1 MPLSTLIVL
10 PLFIITIVFAS
21 LFKQKK
27 WQLLTI
33 TLLTVF
39 IVMELTSIYFSGG
52 FIDYQFYVNLN
63 VNDIIEGLFI
73 FKLQAA
79 LVIVVFFTLIFLLSK
94 LANWCKHKCPLIVRL
109 LLAVVAIV
117 SISYHN
123 GPLSRLYEIYQVTS
137 APRKPF
143 DQALQSLNMTNYTNK
158 NQLVSHQGKNIIV
171 LSLESFEQGFFDF
184 DNITPNLRQL
194 RQDYTFFAN
203 MPMSPGSS
211 WTTASMYTY
220 MTGMPFLIGGYTTSP
235 LMRADK
241 TNLVSL
247 GDVLKQAG
255 YQTRYV
261 MASPDFAGIGHTAEL
276 FGMQVISEK
285 NYVGQ
290 YPPAPFG
297 LYDKDIFDVAQKQI
311 SEMRQANKPF
321 ALFVSTV
328 STHAPNGFDDE
339 RMRSV
344 ISPKA
349 DNMSFVAASL
359 DHNLGLFIQHLKD
372 AGILEDTVFYIFP
385 DHLMMGSGTPTI
397 NRLSQK
403 ERKLYLLTN
412 ARTQDLQKTPDQTI
426 YQIDLPRLIL
436 NGAQIES
443 NAKFLTDYL
452 TKPNFDKKQFIE
464 QNKSNIATINN
475 SAQVFK

>member
-1 MPLSTLIVL
+1 MPLSTLIIL

-63 VNDIIEGLFI
+63 INDIIEGLFI
-73 FKLQAA
+73 FKLQAV
-79 LVIVVFFTLIFLLSK
+79 LVIVVFFTLIFLLTK
-94 LANWCKHKCPLIVRL
+94 LADLCKRKCHLAVRL
-109 LLAVVAIV
+109 LLAFLAIA

-123 GPLSRLYEIYQVTS
+123 GPFSRLYEIYQVTS

-143 DQALQSLNMTNYTNK
+143 EQALQSLNMTNYTNK

-171 LSLESFEQGFFDF
+171 LSLESFEQGFFDVE
-184 DNITPNLRQL
+184 DITPNLRQL
-194 RQDYTFFAN
+194 RQNYTFFAN
-203 MPMSPGSS
+203 MPMSSGST

-311 SEMRQANKPF
+311 SEMRQTNKPF

-328 STHAPNGFDDE
+328 STHAPNGFADE

-344 ISPKA
+344 ISPKT

-359 DHNLGLFIQHLKD
+359 DHNLGLFIQQLKD
-372 AGILEDTVFYIFP
+372 KGLLENTVFYIFP

-397 NRLSQK
+397 NRLSKK

-412 ARTQDLQKTPDQTI
+412 ARTQDLQKTSDQTI

-436 NGAQIES
+436 NGAQVES

-452 TKPNFDKKQFIE
+452 TEPNFDKKQFIE
-464 QNKSNIATINN
+464 QNKSTIATINN

>member
-1 MPLSTLIVL
+1 MPLSTLIIL

-73 FKLQAA
+73 FKLQAV
-79 LVIVVFFTLIFLLSK
+79 LVIVVFFALIFLLTK
-94 LANWCKHKCPLIVRL
+94 LADLCKRKCHLVVRL
-109 LLAVVAIV
+109 LLAFLAIA

-137 APRKPF
+137 APREPF
-143 DQALQSLNMTNYTNK
+143 EQALQSLNMTNYTNK

-184 DNITPNLRQL
+184 EDITPNLRQL

-203 MPMSPGSS
+203 MPMSPGST

-311 SEMRQANKPF
+311 SEMHQANKPF

-328 STHAPNGFDDE
+328 STHAPNGFADE

-344 ISPKA
+344 ISPKT

-359 DHNLGLFIQHLKD
+359 DHNLGLFIQQLKD
-372 AGILEDTVFYIFP
+372 KGLLENTVFYIFP

-436 NGAQIES
+436 NGAQVES

-452 TKPNFDKKQFIE
+452 TEPNFDKKQFIE

>member
-1 MPLSTLIVL
+1 MPLSTLVVL

-27 WQLLTI
+27 WQLLSI
-33 TLLTVF
+33 TLFTIF

-63 VNDIIEGLFI
+63 INDIIEGLFI
-73 FKLQAA
+73 FKLQAL

-94 LANWCKHKCPLIVRL
+94 LANWCKRKCHFIIRL
-109 LLAVVAIV
+109 LLAVVAII

-137 APRKPF
+137 APREPF
-143 DQALQSLNMTNYTNK
+143 EQALKSLNMTNYTNK

-171 LSLESFEQGFFDF
+171 LSLESFEQGFLDF
-184 DNITPNLRQL
+184 KDITPNLQTL
-194 RQDYTFFAN
+194 SQDYTFFAN

-235 LMRADK
+235 LMRANE

-247 GDVLKQAG
+247 GDVLKKAG

-261 MASPDFAGIGHTAEL
+261 IAGPDFAGIGHTVDML
-276 FGMQVISEK
+276 GIQVISEK

-290 YPPAPFG
+290 YPSAPFG
-297 LYDKDIFDVAQKQI
+297 LYDKDIFDIAKKQI
-311 SEMRQANKPF
+311 TQMRQNNQPF
-321 ALFVSTV
+321 ALFVSTI

-339 RMRSV
+339 RMKTI
-344 ISPKA
+344 ISPKS

-359 DHNLGLFIQHLKD
+359 DHNLGIFIKSLKD
-372 AGILEDTVFYIFP
+372 EGLLENTVFYIFP

-412 ARTQDLQKTPDQTI
+412 ANTQDLQKTPDQTI

-436 NGAQIES
+436 NGAKVQS

-452 TKPNFDKKQFIE
+452 TEPNFDKKHFIE
-464 QNKSNIATINN
+464 QNKANIATINN
-475 SAQVFK
+475 SAQIYK

>member
-1 MPLSTLIVL
+1 MPLSTFIVL

-21 LFKQKK
+21 LFKKKK
-27 WQLLTI
+27 WQFLIVTLLTI
-33 TLLTVF
+33 F

-63 VNDIIEGLFI
+63 INDIIEGLFI
-73 FKLQAA
+73 FKLQAV
-79 LVIVVFFTLIFLLSK
+79 LVIVVFFSFIFLLLK
-94 LANWCKHKCPLIVRL
+94 LANWCKGKCRL
-109 LLAVVAIV
+109 LPRALLAVIAIF

-137 APRKPF
+137 APREPF
-143 DQALQSLNMTNYTNK
+143 EQALQSLNMTNYTNK
-158 NQLVSHQGKNIIV
+158 NQLVSQQGKNIIV
-171 LSLESFEQGFFDF
+171 LSLESFEQGFLDF
-184 DNITPNLRQL
+184 EDITPNLRHF

-203 MPMSPGSS
+203 MPMSPGST

-235 LMRADK
+235 LMRANQ

-261 MASPDFAGIGHTAEL
+261 MPSPDFAGIGHTAEL
-276 FGMQVISEK
+276 LGMQVISEK

-290 YPPAPFG
+290 YPAAPFG

-311 SEMRQANKPF
+311 TQMRQNNQPF

-339 RMRSV
+339 RMKSI
-344 ISPKA
+344 ISPKP

-359 DHNLGLFIQHLKD
+359 DHNLGLFIQQLKD
-372 AGILEDTVFYIFP
+372 EGVLENTVFYIFP

-412 ARTQDLQKTPDQTI
+412 ASIQDLQKTPDQTI

-436 NGAQIES
+436 NGAQVAS
-443 NAKFLTDYL
+443 NGKFLTDYL
-452 TKPNFDKKQFIE
+452 SAPNFDKKQFIE
-464 QNKSNIATINN
+464 KNKANIATINN

>member
-1 MPLSTLIVL
+1 MPLSTFIVL

-21 LFKQKK
+21 LFKKKK
-27 WQLLTI
+27 WQFLNVTLLTI
-33 TLLTVF
+33 F

-63 VNDIIEGLFI
+63 INDIIEGLFI
-73 FKLQAA
+73 FKLQSV
-79 LVIVVFFTLIFLLSK
+79 LVIVVFFSFIFLLLK
-94 LANWCKHKCPLIVRL
+94 LANWCKGKCRL
-109 LLAVVAIV
+109 LPRILLAVIAIF

-137 APRKPF
+137 APREPF
-143 DQALQSLNMTNYTNK
+143 EQALQSLNMTNYINK
-158 NQLVSHQGKNIIV
+158 NQLVSQQGKNIIV
-171 LSLESFEQGFFDF
+171 LSLESFEQGFLDF
-184 DNITPNLRQL
+184 EDITPNLRHL
-194 RQDYTFFAN
+194 CQDYTFFAN
-203 MPMSPGSS
+203 MPMSPGST

-235 LMRADK
+235 LMRANQ

-261 MASPDFAGIGHTAEL
+261 MPSPDFAGIGHIAEL
-276 FGMQVISEK
+276 LGMQVISEK

-290 YPPAPFG
+290 YPTAPFG

-311 SEMRQANKPF
+311 TQMRQNNQPF

-339 RMRSV
+339 RMKSI
-344 ISPKA
+344 ISPKP

-359 DHNLGLFIQHLKD
+359 DHNLGLFIQ
-372 AGILEDTVFYIFP
+372 
-385 DHLMMGSGTPTI
+385 
-397 NRLSQK
+397 Q
-403 ERKLYLLTN
+403 
-412 ARTQDLQKTPDQTI
+412 
-426 YQIDLPRLIL
+426 
-436 NGAQIES
+436 
-443 NAKFLTDYL
+443 
-452 TKPNFDKKQFIE
+452 
-464 QNKSNIATINN
+464 
-475 SAQVFK
+475 

>member
-1 MPLSTLIVL
+1 MPISTLVVI

-21 LFKQKK
+21 LFKKK
-27 WQLLTI
+27 KLQLLIITI
-33 TLLTVF
+33 MTVF

-73 FKLQAA
+73 FKLQAS
-79 LVIVVFFTLIFLLSK
+79 LVIIVFSFLIFLLLK
-94 LANWCKHKCPLIVRL
+94 LVNIFSNKCRILIRL
-109 LLAVVAIV
+109 ILAFISFI

-123 GPLSRLYEIYQVTS
+123 GPLSHLYEIYQVINS
-137 APRKPF
+137 PCKPF
-143 DQALQSLNMTNYTNK
+143 NEALQSLNMIDYPNK
-158 NQLVSHQGKNIIV
+158 DQIVSTKGKNIII

-184 DNITPNLRQL
+184 HDITPNLQKL
-194 RQDYTFFAN
+194 RQNYTFFAD
-203 MPMSPGSS
+203 MPMSRGST

-220 MTGMPFLIGGYTTSP
+220 MTGMPFLIGGFTTSP
-235 LMRADK
+235 LIKANETR
-241 TNLVSL
+241 LVSL
-247 GDVLKQAG
+247 GDVLKKAG

-261 MASPDFAGIGHTAEL
+261 MANPDFAGVGHIAEIL
-276 FGMQVISEK
+276 GIQVVSEK
-285 NYVGQ
+285 NYIDQ
-290 YPPAPFG
+290 YPKAPFG
-297 LYDKDIFDVAQKQI
+297 LYDKDIFDIAKKQI
-311 SEMRQANKPF
+311 TEMRQTDKPF

-328 STHAPNGFDDE
+328 STHAPNGFYDE
-339 RMRSV
+339 RMQSV
-344 ISPKA
+344 ISPKK

-359 DHNLGLFIQHLKD
+359 DHNLGAFIQYLKD
-372 AGILEDTVFYIFP
+372 EGILNNTVFYIFP

-397 NRLSQK
+397 SHLSEK

-412 ARTQDLQKTPDQTI
+412 AKINNLQKKTNQRI

-452 TKPNFDKKQFIE
+452 TEPNFDKKKFIE
-464 QNKSNIATINN
+464 QNKSNIATLNY
-475 SAQVFK
+475 SAEKYE

>member
-21 LFKQKK
+21 FFKQKK
-27 WQLLTI
+27 WQLLVI

-94 LANWCKHKCPLIVRL
+94 LANWCKRKCPLIVRL

-184 DNITPNLRQL
+184 DNITPNLQKL

-255 YQTRYV
+255 YKTRYV
-261 MASPDFAGIGHTAEL
+261 MPSPDFAGIGHTAEL

-290 YPPAPFG
+290 YSPAPFG

>member
-21 LFKQKK
+21 LFKQTK
-27 WQLLTI
+27 WQMLTI
-33 TLLTVF
+33 TLLTIF

-63 VNDIIEGLFI
+63 INDIIEGLFI
-73 FKLQAA
+73 FKLQAV
-79 LVIVVFFTLIFLLSK
+79 LVIVVFFSLIFLLSK
-94 LANWCKHKCPLIVRL
+94 LADLCKRKCHLVFRL
-109 LLAVVAIV
+109 LLAFVAIV

-123 GPLSRLYEIYQVTS
+123 GPFSRLYEIYQVTS
-137 APRKPF
+137 APREPF
-143 DQALQSLNMTNYTNK
+143 EQALQSLNMTHYTNK
-158 NQLVSHQGKNIIV
+158 DQLVSYQGKNIIV

-184 DNITPNLRQL
+184 EDITPNLQKL

-247 GDVLKQAG
+247 GDILNQAG

-311 SEMRQANKPF
+311 TEMRKTKKPF
-321 ALFVSTV
+321 ALFISTV

-339 RMRSV
+339 RMKSV
-344 ISPKA
+344 ISPKS

-359 DHNLGLFIQHLKD
+359 DHNLGIFIQHLKEE
-372 AGILEDTVFYIFP
+372 GVLEDTVFYIFP
-385 DHLMMGSGTPTI
+385 DHLMMGAGTPTI
-397 NRLSQK
+397 NRLSEK

-412 ARTQDLQKTPDQTI
+412 AHTQDLQKNTDQTI

-436 NGAQIES
+436 NGAQVKT

-452 TKPNFDKKQFIE
+452 TEPNFDKKQFIE
-464 QNKSNIATINN
+464 QNKSNIATLNN

>member
-1 MPLSTLIVL
+1 MPLSTLIIL
-10 PLFIITIVFAS
+10 PLFIITIIFAS

-27 WQLLTI
+27 WQLLSI
-33 TLLTVF
+33 ILLTVF

-63 VNDIIEGLFI
+63 INDIIEGLFI

-79 LVIVVFFTLIFLLSK
+79 LVIVVFFALIFLLSK
-94 LANWCKHKCPLIVRL
+94 LANWCKRKCHLIVRL
-109 LLAVVAIV
+109 LLAFAAII

-137 APRKPF
+137 APREPF
-143 DQALQSLNMTNYTNK
+143 EQALQSLNMTNYTNK

-184 DNITPNLRQL
+184 EDITPNLRQL
-194 RQDYTFFAN
+194 RQDYTFFDN
-203 MPMSPGSS
+203 MPMSSGST

-235 LMRADK
+235 LMRADQ
-241 TNLVSL
+241 THLVSL
-247 GDVLKQAG
+247 GDVLNQAG

-276 FGMQVISEK
+276 FGMEVISEK

-297 LYDKDIFDVAQKQI
+297 LYDKDIFDIAQKQI
-311 SEMRQANKPF
+311 TEMHQANKPF

-359 DHNLGLFIQHLKD
+359 DHNLGHFIQYLKD
-372 AGILEDTVFYIFP
+372 EDILKDTIFYIFP
-385 DHLMMGSGTPTI
+385 DHLMMGAGTPTI

-436 NGAQIES
+436 NGAQVES

-452 TKPNFDKKQFIE
+452 TKPNFDKKQFVE

>member
-1 MPLSTLIVL
+1 MPLSTLIIL
-10 PLFIITIVFAS
+10 PLFIITIIFAS

-27 WQLLTI
+27 WQLLSI
-33 TLLTVF
+33 ILLTAF

-63 VNDIIEGLFI
+63 INDIIEGLFI

-79 LVIVVFFTLIFLLSK
+79 LVIVVFFALIFLLSK
-94 LANWCKHKCPLIVRL
+94 LANWCKRKCHLIVRL
-109 LLAVVAIV
+109 LLAFAAII

-137 APRKPF
+137 APREPF
-143 DQALQSLNMTNYTNK
+143 EQALQSLNMTNYTNK

-184 DNITPNLRQL
+184 EDITPNLRQL
-194 RQDYTFFAN
+194 RQDYTFFDN
-203 MPMSPGSS
+203 MPMSSGST

-235 LMRADK
+235 LMRADQ
-241 TNLVSL
+241 THLVSL
-247 GDVLKQAG
+247 GDVLNQAG

-297 LYDKDIFDVAQKQI
+297 LYDKDIFDIAQKQI
-311 SEMRQANKPF
+311 TEMHQANKPF

-359 DHNLGLFIQHLKD
+359 DHNLGHFIQYLKD
-372 AGILEDTVFYIFP
+372 EDILKDTIFYIFP
-385 DHLMMGSGTPTI
+385 DHLMMGAGTPTI

-436 NGAQIES
+436 NGAQVES

-452 TKPNFDKKQFIE
+452 PEPNFDKKQFVE

>member
-10 PLFIITIVFAS
+10 PLFIIAIVFATF
-21 LFKQKK
+21 FKQKK
-27 WQLLTI
+27 WQFLSI
-33 TLLTVF
+33 TLFTVF

-109 LLAVVAIV
+109 LLAVIAIV

-290 YPPAPFG
+290 YPAAPFG

-311 SEMRQANKPF
+311 SEMREANKPF

-359 DHNLGLFIQHLKD
+359 DHNLGLFIQQLKD
-372 AGILEDTVFYIFP
+372 KGLLENTVFYIFP